1 MGVSYKK
8 LWKLL
13 IDRDM
18 KKKELRAKA
27 GISGAAMA
35 KLGANKNV
43 NVDTLVKICLALE
56 CEISD
61 IMEILRENQ

>member
-1 MGVSYKK
+1 
-8 LWKLL
+8 
-13 IDRDM
+13 M

-35 KLGANKNV
+35 KLGRGANV

-61 IMEILRENQ
+61 IMDVVPEQE